1 MKAISGIVYLGKD
14 KNWHI
19 GNGTYGFIS
28 GKIQNLEISERTTNS
43 LTYSETNQGIAGIL
57 TEIVMR
63 TGQLIKE
70 LKEVL

>member
-1 MKAISGIVYLGKD
+1 ME
-14 KNWHI
+14 H
-19 GNGTYGFIS
+19 YGFIS